1 MDILDAAEAAGK
13 AIREIS
19 EQGYQRG
26 ISEGRKRG
34 LREAVEGI
42 KRAWYIAGPN
52 PRYHKEQVERLKK
65 EWPTLYEAIEAAIE
79 KEGK

>member
-26 ISEGRKRG
+26 LSEGRKQG
-34 LREAVEGI
+34 LSEALDI
-42 KRAWYIAGPN
+42 HKRWLETCEVYSGGF
-52 PRYHKEQVERLKK
+52 K
-65 EWPTLYEAIEAAIE
+65 EAIEAAIE